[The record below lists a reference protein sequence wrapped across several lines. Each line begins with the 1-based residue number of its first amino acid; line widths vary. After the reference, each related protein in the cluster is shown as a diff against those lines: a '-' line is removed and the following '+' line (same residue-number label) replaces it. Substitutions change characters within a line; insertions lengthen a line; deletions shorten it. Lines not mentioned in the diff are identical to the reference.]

1 MADDPIVRYEQG
13 VMKEA
18 GVWNDDEH
26 LYYAVIGMVAG
37 GKSPAFCTLEPH

>member
-1 MADDPIVRYEQG
+1 MILLYDMSKG

>member
-1 MADDPIVRYEQG
+1 MLNADDLIVRYKQG

-26 LYYAVIGMVAG
+26 LYHAIIGMVAG
-37 GKSPAFCTLEPH
+37 ANHLHCVH